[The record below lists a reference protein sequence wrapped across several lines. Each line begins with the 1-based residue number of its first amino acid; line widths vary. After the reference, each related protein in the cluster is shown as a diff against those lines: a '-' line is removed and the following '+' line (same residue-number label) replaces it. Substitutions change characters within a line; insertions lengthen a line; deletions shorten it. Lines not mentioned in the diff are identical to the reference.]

1 MAVVDYAYYTGV
13 YLGDSVT
20 TADFPRYEK
29 RAEAII
35 ESLTR
40 GAYSDTLP
48 ADVQTAYKAAICYQV
63 DYLADVG
70 LSAAV
75 TGSVAR
81 SYSIGKV
88 RVENGASASVKRG
101 MEMVSPA
108 AISILEMTGLLSR
121 KLPVKGA
128 WAW

>member
-75 TGSVAR
+75 TGSVAN

-88 RVENGASASVKRG
+88 RVESGAAVSGAKA
-101 MEMVSPA
+101 MVSPA

-128 WAW
+128 WTW